1 MEKRNDRWASRT
13 FCSSFHVKG
22 VLRLRT
28 LFHFFFLSYEF
39 FRRIQYSLEPVWKS
53 ISAICAPFC
62 SIFYPNSVAV
72 AHYGAL
78 ILVKSPTNCD
88 VHLAEKLF
96 SNTLKE
102 QKSYTLI
109 FCLNTDFTV
118 RKNGLCISLSK
129 IHKINTWKWWT
140 VLLSDWR
147 K

>member
-22 VLRLRT
+22 ALRLRT

-53 ISAICAPFC
+53 IPAICTLHF
-62 SIFYPNSVAV
+62 AV
-72 AHYGAL
+72 YFTRIRL
-78 ILVKSPTNCD
+78 PQ
-88 VHLAEKLF
+88 LAMVFSSGQNLPQMWRTSCRKPF

-102 QKSYTLI
+102 QKSYTLE

>member
-22 VLRLRT
+22 ALRLRT

-88 VHLAEKLF
+88 VHLAESF
-96 SNTLKE
+96 
-102 QKSYTLI
+102 
-109 FCLNTDFTV
+109 LNMLWKY
-118 RKNGLCISLSK
+118 RKNRKSIK
-129 IHKINTWKWWT
+129 HNK
-140 VLLSDWR
+140 LLLQKQKNFGIILYNLEAFYSAL
-147 K
+147 KAYLYLYFN